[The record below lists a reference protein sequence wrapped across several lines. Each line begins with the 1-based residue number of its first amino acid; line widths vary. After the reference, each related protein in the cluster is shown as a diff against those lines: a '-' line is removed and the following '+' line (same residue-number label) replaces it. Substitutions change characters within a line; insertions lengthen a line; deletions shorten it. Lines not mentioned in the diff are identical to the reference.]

1 MAHFVIDPQTL
12 LALAQGQR
20 LLHPSHQ
27 LVAPNCLRSEALQL
41 LLGAVHR
48 NELTERKALELH
60 ELMTGVKIRLLG
72 DRSSRQTAWRIARQN
87 GWETIRDA
95 EYVAVTML
103 QADALVTIDS
113 QLAAN
118 ADGLVSVVEFEMLF
132 VGAVEVEHDG

>member
-1 MAHFVIDPQTL
+1 MAHFVIDPPTF
-12 LALAQGQR
+12 LALVRGER

-48 NELTERKALELH
+48 NELTEREALDLH
-60 ELMTGVKIRLLG
+60 EQMTGVKIRLLG

-87 GWETIRDA
+87 RWESIRDA

-103 QADALVTIDS
+103 QADALVTVDS
-113 QLAAN
+113 ELAAK

-132 VGAVEVEHDG
+132 GGAVDVDHDG

>member
-12 LALAQGQR
+12 LALVQGER